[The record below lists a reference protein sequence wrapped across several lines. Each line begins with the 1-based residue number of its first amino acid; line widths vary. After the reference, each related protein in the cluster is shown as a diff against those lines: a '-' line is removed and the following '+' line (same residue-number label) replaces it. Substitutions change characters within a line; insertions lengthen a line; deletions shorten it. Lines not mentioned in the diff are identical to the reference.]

1 MKKRYL
7 FVILLL
13 IILAACAPAKKNA
26 LLTPTAPIPTGPL
39 DGTWQ
44 GNGQADG
51 RAFKIFFT
59 VKNSVVT
66 NIKYSYSNPQNTSCL
81 NINYAPIDNAQRPQI
96 SDHSFSATL
105 GPDLDMSAVF
115 KNDSSASGHLRAT
128 LTGFRRETFCNGS
141 YEVDW
146 VAEKQVVQ
154 APSSP
159 LKPPQSHPF
168 QTLIQILVFGFS
180 NGAVLALNAIG
191 VTIIYSTVRT
201 LNLAHGD
208 VFALSTVV
216 VTTFVRDIGIQRN
229 WSPPVLIG
237 SLLIVFC
244 LAVLAGALLSVG
256 VEEFGFRPFRGS
268 SRFAPV
274 IATLA
279 LSFIL
284 FQGALVWRTLQPS
297 WIPGEHRSVPGLP

>member
-1 MKKRYL
+1 M
-7 FVILLL
+7 
-13 IILAACAPAKKNA
+13 
-26 LLTPTAPIPTGPL
+26 
-39 DGTWQ
+39 
-44 GNGQADG
+44 
-51 RAFKIFFT
+51 
-59 VKNSVVT
+59 
-66 NIKYSYSNPQNTSCL
+66 
-81 NINYAPIDNAQRPQI
+81 
-96 SDHSFSATL
+96 
-105 GPDLDMSAVF
+105 
-115 KNDSSASGHLRAT
+115 ASGHLSAT

-159 LKPPQSHPF
+159 AKPPQSHPF

-229 WSPPVLIG
+229 WGPPGLIG
-237 SLLIVFC
+237 SLFIVFC
-244 LAVLAGALLSVG
+244 IAILAGALLSVG

-284 FQGALVWRTLQPS
+284 FQRRVGWRTLQP
-297 WIPGEHRSVPGLP
+297 PGSPANIAVSPGLPEVPTDRDPKFSFPKLISFRLSICH